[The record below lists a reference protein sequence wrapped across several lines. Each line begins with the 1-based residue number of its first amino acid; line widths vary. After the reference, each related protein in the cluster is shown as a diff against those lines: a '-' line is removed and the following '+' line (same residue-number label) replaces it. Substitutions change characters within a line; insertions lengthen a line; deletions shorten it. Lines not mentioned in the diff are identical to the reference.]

1 MKITESQIEN
11 LAIELL
17 ESLGYQYISG
27 PDIAPDAS
35 TSPTTGSGQRSAFFQ
50 KRSSFEEV
58 LLLERLQS
66 AVRRIN
72 SNLPASAIEESIKQ
86 IQHIH
91 SPALIAN
98 NESFHRL
105 LTEGVKVS
113 YQKEGKERGDLV
125 WLVDFNNPD
134 NNDFVVC
141 NQFTVASTGSASGT
155 VIKRPDVILF
165 INGLPLVVIEL
176 KNPADEN
183 ATVKSAFKQIQTY
196 KSAIPSLFT
205 YNGFCV
211 ISDGLE
217 ARAGTISS
225 GYSRFMAWK
234 TVDGKKEASPLVGQ
248 LETLIKGMLNKKT
261 LLDLIRHFIV
271 FEKNKKEDLKTGI
284 TTVETV
290 KKLAAYHQYFAVN
303 RAVESTLRAAG
314 YSPPPEGWQA
324 KPDGVVDSPP
334 PEGWSKTGVVKR
346 NSRNYFN
353 LPYNPK
359 LKERA
364 RELRKAGNLSEVLL
378 WQRLNKKQF
387 KGFDF
392 DRQKIIGNYIVDFY
406 CGNCNVVIEV
416 DGSSHI
422 DKVEYDKERDRYLES
437 LDLTVIHIPAKD
449 VLQRLDSVL
458 EMLYGHPALTGAAG
472 SGEDDTDSSRVQNH
486 PALTGTPP
494 PEGHLVRE
502 SPESY
507 GVPGVSLQPEG
518 DRRGGVVWHTQGS
531 GKSLSMV
538 FYAGKIVLRM
548 NNPTIVVI
556 TDRNDLDDQLFD
568 TFAASKQLL
577 RQEPVQAK
585 NREHLKELL
594 KVASG
599 GIVFTTIQKFQPDAG
614 NVYEELS
621 PRKNIVVVADEAHRT
636 QYGFK
641 AKTIDAKDQNGNV
654 IGKKT
659 VYGFAKYLRDA
670 LPNATYLGFTGTPI
684 EKTDKNT
691 PVVFGNYIDIYDI
704 AMAVED
710 GATVRIYYES
720 RLAKIHLSEE
730 GKRLVKELD
739 KELKQDDLSETQKA
753 KAKWTQLEALVGSK
767 DRIKQVAKDIVT
779 HFEARQEVFEG
790 KGMIVAMSRRIAVEL
805 YDEIIKL
812 RPHWH
817 SDDLSK
823 GVIKVVMTAASSDG
837 PQMAKHHTTKEQ
849 RRALADRMKDPQD
862 EMKLVIVRDMWLT
875 GFDVPCLHTMYIDK
889 PMQGH
894 NLMQAIARVN
904 RVYKDKPGG
913 LVVDYLGIASD
924 LKKALSFY
932 SESGGKGDPTI
943 TQEKAVQLML
953 EKLEVVSAMYHGF
966 NYEDYFTAD
975 TSQKLSIILSAEEHI
990 LGLENGRKRY
1000 VDEVTALSKAFAI
1013 AIPHE
1018 QAMDVKDEVAFFQAV
1033 KARLVKFETPGPG
1046 KTDEELETAIRQVID
1061 KALVTEK
1068 VIDVFDAAGIK
1079 KPDISILSEEFLLE
1093 VKGMQHKNIAMEVLK
1108 KLLNDEIKSRART
1121 NLVQSKTLMEM
1132 LENSIRKYHNKI
1144 ITAAEFIEELIKLGK
1159 DIQEMDK
1166 EPQEMGLSTFEYA
1179 FYTAIANNKSARE
1192 LMQKDKLRELAIVLF
1207 ERVKQNASIDWT
1219 IKESVKAKLKVIVKR
1234 TLRQYGYPPDMQKL
1248 ATETVLKQAELIA
1261 NELTR
1266 GEKEQV
1272 L

>member
-1 MKITESQIEN
+1 MHRITESEIEN
-11 LAIELL
+11 LTIELL
-17 ESLGYQYISG
+17 ESLGYQYIYG
-27 PDIAPDAS
+27 PDIAPDAEGA
-35 TSPTTGSGQRSAFFQ
+35 SPIIHGTWRCAPK
-50 KRSSFEEV
+50 KRNSFENV
-58 LLLERLQS
+58 MLTDCLQT

-72 SNLPASAIEESIKQ
+72 PTLPASAIEDAIKQ
-86 IQHIH
+86 IQRIL
-91 SPALIAN
+91 SPELIAN
-98 NESFHRL
+98 NETFHRM

-113 YQKEGKERGDLV
+113 YQNDGKERGDLV
-125 WLVDFNNPD
+125 WLVDFKNPE

-141 NQFTVASTGSASGT
+141 NQFTVASTSSGHGSATGT
-155 VIKRPDVILF
+155 VTKRPDVILF
-165 INGLPLVVIEL
+165 VNGLPLVVIEL

-183 ATVKSAFKQIQTY
+183 ATVRSAFKQIQTY

-234 TVDGKKEASPLVGQ
+234 TSDGRKEASPLIGQ
-248 LETLIKGMLNKKT
+248 LETLISGMLNKET
-261 LLDLIRHFIV
+261 VLDLIRHFIV
-271 FEKNKKEDLKTGI
+271 FEKNKKEDIKTGI
-284 TTVETV
+284 INVETV
-290 KKLAAYHQYFAVN
+290 KKLAAYHQYYAVN
-303 RAVESTLRAAG
+303 RAVESTLRAA
-314 YSPPPEGWQA
+314 A
-324 KPDGVVDSPP
+324 I
-334 PEGWSKTGVVKR
+334 T
-346 NSRNYFN
+346 
-353 LPYNPK
+353 
-359 LKERA
+359 KET
-364 RELRKAGNLSEVLL
+364 L
-378 WQRLNKKQF
+378 
-387 KGFDF
+387 
-392 DRQKIIGNYIVDFY
+392 
-406 CGNCNVVIEV
+406 
-416 DGSSHI
+416 
-422 DKVEYDKERDRYLES
+422 
-437 LDLTVIHIPAKD
+437 
-449 VLQRLDSVL
+449 
-458 EMLYGHPALTGAAG
+458 M
-472 SGEDDTDSSRVQNH
+472 
-486 PALTGTPP
+486 
-494 PEGHLVRE
+494 VRE
-502 SPESY
+502 NPSDY
-507 GVPGVSLQPEG
+507 GLPDVMQQPEG

-538 FYAGKIVLRM
+538 FYTGKIVLKM
-548 NNPTIVVI
+548 DNPTIVVI

-568 TFAASKQLL
+568 TFAACKQLL
-577 RQEPVQAK
+577 RQAPVQAE
-585 NREHLKELL
+585 NRENLKELL
-594 KVASG
+594 KIASG
-599 GIVFTTIQKFQPDAG
+599 GIIFTTIQKFQPDEG
-614 NVYEELS
+614 NVYEKLS
-621 PRKNIVVVADEAHRT
+621 DRKNIVVIADEAHRT

-641 AKTIDAKDQNGNV
+641 AKTIDDKDEQGNV

-670 LPNATYLGFTGTPI
+670 LPNATYLGFTGTPV

-691 PVVFGNYIDIYDI
+691 PAVFGNYIDIYDI
-704 AMAVED
+704 AQAVED

-730 GKRLVKELD
+730 GKQLVKELD
-739 KELKQDDLSETQKA
+739 EELKQDDLSETQKS
-753 KAKWTQLEALVGSK
+753 KAKWTQLEALIGSK
-767 DRIKQVAKDIVT
+767 NRIKRVAKDIVT

-790 KGMIVAMSRRIAVEL
+790 KGMIVAMSRRIAVEF

-812 RPHWH
+812 RPQWH
-817 SDDLSK
+817 SDDLHK
-823 GVIKVVMTAASSDG
+823 GAIKVVMTAASSDG
-837 PQMAKHHTTKEQ
+837 PELAKHHTTKKQ
-849 RRALADRMKDPQD
+849 RRVLADRMKDPQD
-862 EMKLVIVRDMWLT
+862 ELKLVIVRDMWLT
-875 GFDVPCLHTMYIDK
+875 GFDVPCLHTLYIDK
-889 PMQGH
+889 PMHGH

-913 LVVDYLGIASD
+913 LIVDYLGIASD

-932 SESGGKGDPTI
+932 SESGGRGDPTI

-966 NYEDYFTAD
+966 NYEDYFAAD
-975 TSQKLSIILSAEEHI
+975 TSQKLSIILAAEEHI
-990 LGLENGRKRY
+990 LSLENGKKRY

-1033 KARLVKFETPGPG
+1033 KARLVKFETPGPDR
-1046 KTDEELETAIRQVID
+1046 TDEELETAIRQVID
-1061 KALVTEK
+1061 KALVADK

-1093 VKGMQHKNIAMEVLK
+1093 VKGMKHKNIAMEVLK
-1108 KLLNDEIKSRART
+1108 KLLNDEIKSRAKI

-1132 LENSIRKYHNKI
+1132 LEKAILRYHNKI

-1166 EPQEMGLSTFEYA
+1166 EPEEMGLSTFEYA

-1192 LMQKDKLRELAIVLF
+1192 LMQKEKLRELAVVLY

-1261 NELTR
+1261 AELTE
-1266 GEKEQV
+1266 GKKG
-1272 L
+1272 

>member
-1 MKITESQIEN
+1 MQRITENEIEEFS
-11 LAIELL
+11 IELL
-17 ESLGYQYISG
+17 EGLTYQYIYG
-27 PDIAPDAS
+27 PDVAPDGDRPERA
-35 TSPTTGSGQRSAFFQ
+35 
-50 KRSSFEEV
+50 SFEDV
-58 LLLERLQS
+58 LLLERLQT

-72 SNLPASAIEESIKQ
+72 PTLPATAIEDAIKQ
-86 IQHIH
+86 IQRIH
-91 SPALIAN
+91 SPELIAN
-98 NESFHRL
+98 NETFHHM

-113 YQKEGKERGDLV
+113 YQKDGKERGDLV
-125 WLVDFNNPD
+125 WLLNFNHPD

-141 NQFTVASTGSASGT
+141 NQFTVIENN
-155 VIKRPDVILF
+155 VNKRPDVILF
-165 INGLPLVVIEL
+165 VNGLPLVVIEL

-196 KSAIPSLFT
+196 KGAIPSLFT
-205 YNGFCV
+205 YNGFTV

-234 TVDGKKEASPLVGQ
+234 TADGKREASPLIGQ
-248 LETLIKGMLNKKT
+248 LETLIKGMLNKET

-271 FEKNKKEDLKTGI
+271 FEKNKKEDLKTGL
-284 TTVETV
+284 TTVEII
-290 KKLAAYHQYFAVN
+290 KKLAAYHQYYAVN
-303 RAVESTLRAAG
+303 RAVESTLRAAAIA
-314 YSPPPEGWQA
+314 E
-324 KPDGVVDSPP
+324 
-334 PEGWSKTGVVKR
+334 E
-346 NSRNYFN
+346 
-353 LPYNPK
+353 
-359 LKERA
+359 
-364 RELRKAGNLSEVLL
+364 
-378 WQRLNKKQF
+378 
-387 KGFDF
+387 
-392 DRQKIIGNYIVDFY
+392 
-406 CGNCNVVIEV
+406 
-416 DGSSHI
+416 
-422 DKVEYDKERDRYLES
+422 
-437 LDLTVIHIPAKD
+437 
-449 VLQRLDSVL
+449 
-458 EMLYGHPALTGAAG
+458 ALM
-472 SGEDDTDSSRVQNH
+472 
-486 PALTGTPP
+486 
-494 PEGHLVRE
+494 VRE
-502 SPESY
+502 NPVDY
-507 GVPGVSLQPEG
+507 GLPDAMAQPKG

-538 FYAGKIVLRM
+538 FYAGKIVLKLD
-548 NNPTIVVI
+548 NPTIVVI

-577 RQEPVQAK
+577 RQEPVQAQ
-585 NREHLKELL
+585 NREHLKKLL

-599 GIVFTTIQKFQPDAG
+599 GIVFTTIQKFQPEEG

-621 PRKNIVVVADEAHRT
+621 PRKNIVVIADEAHRT

-641 AKTIDAKDQNGNV
+641 AKTIDAKDEKGYV

-691 PVVFGNYIDIYDI
+691 PAVFGNYIDIYDI
-704 AMAVED
+704 AQAVED
-710 GATVRIYYES
+710 GVTVRIYYES

-739 KELKQDDLSETQKA
+739 QELKKDDLSETQKA
-753 KAKWTQLEALVGSK
+753 KTKWTQLEALVGSK
-767 DRIKQVAKDIVT
+767 DRIKRIAKDIVT

-812 RPHWH
+812 RPEWH
-817 SDDLSK
+817 GDDLSK

-837 PQMAKHHTTKEQ
+837 LQMAKHHTTKEQ

-875 GFDVPCLHTMYIDK
+875 GFDVPCLHTLYVDK

-913 LVVDYLGIASD
+913 LIVDYLGIASD

-932 SESGGKGDPTI
+932 SEGGGKGDPTI

-953 EKLEVVSAMYHGF
+953 EKLEVVSAMFHGF
-966 NYEDYFTAD
+966 NYEEYFTAD

-990 LGLENGRKRY
+990 LGLENGKKRY

-1061 KALVTEK
+1061 KALVTDK

-1093 VKGMQHKNIAMEVLK
+1093 VKGMKHKNIAIEVLK
-1108 KLLNDEIKSRART
+1108 KLLNDEIKSRAKT
-1121 NLVQSKTLMEM
+1121 NLVQSKSLMEM
-1132 LENSIRKYHNKI
+1132 LEKAILKYHNKI
-1144 ITAAEFIEELIKLGK
+1144 ITAAEFIEELINLGK
-1159 DIQEMDK
+1159 DIQQMDK
-1166 EPQEMGLSTFEYA
+1166 EPQEMRLSTFEYA

-1192 LMQKDKLRELAIVLF
+1192 LMQKEKLRELAIVLF

-1261 NELTR
+1261 TELTN
-1266 GEKEQV
+1266 E
-1272 L
+1272 